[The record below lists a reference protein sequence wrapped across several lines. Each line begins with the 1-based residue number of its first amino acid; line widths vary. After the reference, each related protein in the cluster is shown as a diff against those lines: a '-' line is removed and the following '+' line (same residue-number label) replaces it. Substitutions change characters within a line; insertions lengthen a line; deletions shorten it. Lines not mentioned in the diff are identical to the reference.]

1 MVYRTGGGRR
11 RPARNVSPPTVS
23 FPFAPSPILS
33 RQKLYRL
40 GLDPQTE
47 SGIACVWL
55 WLMARQPF
63 RKQISNVNE
72 EKGFS
77 PPLSSKVF
85 LLSRV
90 TIYIIRIREISF
102 FIVKF
107 LCRRKKEKIWR
118 ELESKRLD
126 CTTLCYKGNG
136 LADNN
141 NWRNNP
147 RLDIKEG
154 KEEF

>member
-1 MVYRTGGGRR
+1 
-11 RPARNVSPPTVS
+11 
-23 FPFAPSPILS
+23 
-33 RQKLYRL
+33 
-40 GLDPQTE
+40 
-47 SGIACVWL
+47 
-55 WLMARQPF
+55 MARQPF

-90 TIYIIRIREISF
+90 TIYIE
-102 FIVKF
+102 KF
-107 LCRRKKEKIWR
+107 LFFFYRQISLSKEKGKDLTN